1 MIFRGPY
8 LRYQAFANPDSS
20 DAVREVL
27 QIRQIPALRYHT
39 YANVSVR
46 PTQVTRMGER
56 LHFVRNGSHNDRV
69 NNRNQPSKPT
79 EGALCEDSLTQRPLR
94 RQESVMQTNPTATV

>member
-1 MIFRGPY
+1 MPEFRY
-8 LRYQAFANPDSS
+8 RKNANAST
-20 DAVREVL
+20 E
-27 QIRQIPALRYHT
+27 
-39 YANVSVR
+39 